1 MNIVAR
7 ISAADGYGVVLPAL
21 LAMLLALAG
30 PDQAPGQN
38 DVPKSPAA
46 DAEAPFEAQLD
57 ALHEKARRARDE
69 EDFSQV
75 EELRLERLA
84 LAKDSSGKSAWIAG
98 AQAIAEADA
107 LIQSMQ
113 YEKACTVLQKAWKP
127 FEKPARG
134 EAVFGDVAMK
144 LFEAVQAALAVYPD
158 FKAVPGDVLRKAVQL
173 AADGDP
179 CQVEAQA
186 ADAFLTVPNPD
197 EAFQPAELRPSLRLR
212 NKRLL
217 AISHAADRD
226 ERPLPW
232 HAPVE
237 FLKAESSSFVL
248 DDLRYYDRFLNPRR
262 RLRGLDAYGEPVH
275 LVMGGTLLVV
285 DRDTDG
291 RRRPAVAD
299 YDVESNDWLRMTPRI
314 LRIEPPAFRPQP
326 WRLDEAKLNADLR
339 EIIQDSIAERQ
350 TLIRRRLL
358 VSAEGLKGATK
369 VKAHISRM
377 LGWINNPPKDEP
389 APKLEDVLQMVSK
402 GYDKYSRNFPEEAE
416 RVQKALATVQ
426 QSSTEWSQFQA
437 QLEGL
442 RAATGDT
449 NAATSVDATKA
460 ATALVSFLALIEK
473 DNLALLELPEPEIEP
488 ADKADK
494 AEKADKAPP
503 KLAATAGPIQ
513 LSGRELRL
521 KLSRQKDQYDLLAFF
536 QLMNSSHR
544 PPIQSMVANLPAPD
558 ATPPPGAPPPSAEE
572 QARTAALARLAGS
585 LEQYDA
591 IRDKSTREAP
601 PRGSEGPPVK
611 TLSLSLDGLVQIGSA
626 LRDMAAALRAL
637 GNESD
642 QTAFLSRFVATLDAV
657 AKPAGYE
664 AEIQRF
670 CTKANLA
677 QSWKLGDTTWS
688 IYDFPREISPDKL
701 ADMIDHCQRVAFAV
715 PDFEKAITAVEDDEP
730 PSDTPV
736 MLRPGCTTPFRNRL
750 VAEANGL
757 QKLRLLRDTVDPYT
771 VLLLDTNADGKA
783 HASPPGID
791 DGKGGRF
798 FWLGDKPRGLKMS
811 IVVGSGAKP
820 ELVVDY
826 GGADGHMPLGASLEP
841 FPDNRFMMDRR
852 GNRIVRDRSKEA
864 SPTLAHFY
872 AMTSKS
878 GAEITDRSVNYVI
891 QDWLDL
897 DRNIVD
903 AFLPDLTVHGPSL
916 PGWRLYRSEFM
927 RPAPDGNWKW
937 AMPRRAFTLEPPK

>member
-7 ISAADGYGVVLPAL
+7 ISAADGYR
-21 LAMLLALAG
+21 LALAAMLVVLTVATG
-30 PDQAPGQN
+30 PQEAHGQ
-38 DVPKSPAA
+38 SPAPQSDPAATSEPKQPPA
-46 DAEAPFEAQLD
+46 DFAAQLD
-57 ALHEKARRARDE
+57 VLHEKARKARDE
-69 EDFSQV
+69 KDFSQV

-84 LAKDSSGKSAWIAG
+84 LAKDSSDKSPWIAG
-98 AQAIAEADA
+98 AQAIAEADT

-113 YEKACTVLQKAWKP
+113 YEKACTVLQEAWKP

-144 LFEAVQAALAVYPD
+144 LFEAVQAGLAVYPD

-299 YDVESNDWLRMTPRI
+299 YDTDSNNWLRMTPRI

-377 LGWINNPPKDEP
+377 LGWVNNPPKGQP
-389 APKLEDVLQMVSK
+389 APKIEDVLQMVSK
-402 GYDKYSRNFPEEAE
+402 GYANYSLNFPEEAAP
-416 RVQKALATVQ
+416 VQKALATVQ
-426 QSSTEWSQFQA
+426 QSATEWSQFQT

-442 RAATGDT
+442 RVATGDT
-449 NAATSVDATKA
+449 NAATSVDAAKA

-488 ADKADK
+488 ADKAGK

-536 QLMNSSHR
+536 QLM
-544 PPIQSMVANLPAPD
+544 
-558 ATPPPGAPPPSAEE
+558 
-572 QARTAALARLAGS
+572 
-585 LEQYDA
+585 
-591 IRDKSTREAP
+591 
-601 PRGSEGPPVK
+601 
-611 TLSLSLDGLVQIGSA
+611 
-626 LRDMAAALRAL
+626 
-637 GNESD
+637 
-642 QTAFLSRFVATLDAV
+642 
-657 AKPAGYE
+657 
-664 AEIQRF
+664 
-670 CTKANLA
+670 
-677 QSWKLGDTTWS
+677 
-688 IYDFPREISPDKL
+688 
-701 ADMIDHCQRVAFAV
+701 
-715 PDFEKAITAVEDDEP
+715 
-730 PSDTPV
+730 
-736 MLRPGCTTPFRNRL
+736 
-750 VAEANGL
+750 
-757 QKLRLLRDTVDPYT
+757 
-771 VLLLDTNADGKA
+771 
-783 HASPPGID
+783 
-791 DGKGGRF
+791 
-798 FWLGDKPRGLKMS
+798 
-811 IVVGSGAKP
+811 
-820 ELVVDY
+820 
-826 GGADGHMPLGASLEP
+826 
-841 FPDNRFMMDRR
+841 
-852 GNRIVRDRSKEA
+852 
-864 SPTLAHFY
+864 
-872 AMTSKS
+872 
-878 GAEITDRSVNYVI
+878 
-891 QDWLDL
+891 
-897 DRNIVD
+897 
-903 AFLPDLTVHGPSL
+903 
-916 PGWRLYRSEFM
+916 
-927 RPAPDGNWKW
+927 
-937 AMPRRAFTLEPPK
+937 